1 MRRQVTRTTAVRQH
15 REQRYS
21 TKNWLN
27 RLEGVPCF
35 ILGNSPSILDHDIQS
50 LSDYMTI
57 GINRIFRLIDPIM
70 LFWQDIGLWKTE
82 SKAIHNLQ
90 ALKVSRDV
98 SDPRRLY
105 YNFHLKGGFYE
116 FDRTK
121 SHIFYG
127 RGSTGPIAVQMAVAL
142 GCSPLILLGMD
153 CKLGKDGA
161 TDFYGVN
168 NFHLPHTLEF
178 CRTGLQFLKDHCP
191 VPIKFCGNSDLWERR
206 ELSDVLKEI
215 SPKFA
220 MGRKYYSSKI
230 LGTTS

>member
-50 LSDYMTI
+50 LAEYFTI
-57 GINRIFRLIDPIM
+57 GINRSFRLLDSTM

-82 SKAIHNLQ
+82 SKTIHNLQ

-153 CKLGKDGA
+153 CKIGKDGA

-168 NFHLPHTLEF
+168 SFWLPHTQDS
-178 CRTGLQFLKDHCP
+178 CATGLKFIKDHCP
-191 VPIKFCGNSDLWERR
+191 VPIIQCGRSDLWEQRM
-206 ELSDVLKEI
+206 LSDVLKEI
-215 SPKFA
+215 SPKFSR
-220 MGRKYYSSKI
+220 GRQSYVRQI
-230 LGTTS
+230 LGSAP